1 MSLEWL
7 LTDLLQAELDAQIRG
22 NQKSTQNTRVRSANL
37 SQKAARGAHSNRDQ
51 KVNDIEGRLYRANA
65 KYNQTVAY
73 NAQKRTEIQTLRLE
87 HR

>member
-1 MSLEWL
+1 M
-7 LTDLLQAELDAQIRG
+7 QAELDAQIRG
-22 NQKSTQNTRVRSANL
+22 NQKSNQNTRVRSATL
-37 SQKAARGAHSNRDQ
+37 SQKAARGANATRDS

-73 NAQKRTEIQTLRLE
+73 NAQKRTEIQTYRLE